1 MDKRHKEALQQHY
14 EALPRDELLA
24 TGRAHLANDTRQ
36 KARTTLRYG
45 WIVVWTLIIGAVVV
59 GGVFAVWMLF
69 MAKDSGKSFGE
80 MRKQAM
86 SAYTEDPP

>member
-1 MDKRHKEALQQHY
+1 MDKRQKEALQAHY
-14 EALPRDELLA
+14 ETLPRDELLA
-24 TGRAHLANDTRQ
+24 KGRTHLSNDSRQ
-36 KARTTLRYG
+36 QARTTLRYG
-45 WIVVWTLIIGAVVV
+45 WIVAWTLIVGALLV